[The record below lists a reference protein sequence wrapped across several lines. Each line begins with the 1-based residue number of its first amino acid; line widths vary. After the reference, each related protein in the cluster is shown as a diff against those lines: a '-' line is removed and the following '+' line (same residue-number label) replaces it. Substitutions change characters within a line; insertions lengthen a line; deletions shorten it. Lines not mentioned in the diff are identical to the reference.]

1 MKSNDLLLY
10 AITDRRW
17 LKEKS
22 LSEAVEEAIDGG
34 ITMLQLREKDLD
46 YDNFYKEALKIK
58 KLCNEKNIPF
68 IINDNVKL
76 AKEIDADG
84 VHVGQSDMELKRAR
98 EILGDDKIIGVS
110 ATNYNEAI
118 LAKEGGADYIGVGAV
133 FETQS
138 KDDALLLDRNSLEE
152 IGKIDIPKVLIGGIT
167 LENVSKLRGIGFDGI
182 AIISAIFKSNDIKE
196 SSSKLLEEAKKL

>member
-1 MKSNDLLLY
+1 MKSSDLLLY

-22 LSEAVEEAIDGG
+22 LTKAVEEAIDGG

-46 YDNFYKEALKIK
+46 YDNFYKEAIDIK
-58 KLCNEKNIPF
+58 KLCNERKIPF

-98 EILGDDKIIGVS
+98 EILGDSKIIGVS

-133 FETQS
+133 FQTQS
-138 KDDALLLDRNSLEE
+138 KNDALLLDRKTLEE
-152 IGKIDIPKVLIGGIT
+152 IGKINIPKVLIGGIT
-167 LENVSKLRGIGFDGI
+167 LENVSKLRAIGFDGI
-182 AIISAIFKSNDIKE
+182 SVISAIFKANDIKDA
-196 SSSKLLEEAKKL
+196 SSKLLEQAKKL

>member
-196 SSSKLLEEAKKL
+196 SSSKLLEEAKRL